1 MTEAERVEQLYSAS
15 ASINSQGMLS
25 TASNLR
31 KQIKKAFVGDAL
43 ARPEPSAGAAS
54 GAPTI

>member
-1 MTEAERVEQLYSAS
+1 MTA
-15 ASINSQGMLS
+15 
-25 TASNLR
+25 ASNLI